1 MSLLALA
8 HLAKVIGACKMSAIR
23 LQKHFYSVPSDLR
36 GLVIKTKYL
45 GPTDHKRSR
54 VKAIFK
60 RDHETTWTKTINWN
74 DSLECPDNHFEAAL
88 ELIKSWDFAEYHS
101 DMKIQSMGWDHDFYY
116 FVVV

>member
-1 MSLLALA
+1 MSHLVLA
-8 HLAKVIGACKMSAIR
+8 HQVKLIGVCKMSAIR

-45 GPTDHKRSR
+45 GPTDRKRSR

-74 DSLECPDNHFEAAL
+74 DSLESPDNHFEAAL
-88 ELIKSWDFAEYHS
+88 ELMKNWDFAEYHP